1 MKSFTMVDTLDREQW
16 NEFVCDHPKGSIFHT
31 PEMFQVFNHAK
42 GFQPTLW
49 AVISKNGQ
57 VEAFF
62 TPVQVTL
69 NNLIRRFTTRA
80 ISYGSVICSPTD
92 KGRQA
97 LSLLLNTYVHE
108 NKRKSLF
115 TELRNVSE
123 LQSEQSVL
131 QELGFDYEDHLNYL
145 IDLGRPSEKIFLDIG
160 ARTRKNIRHGLNKG
174 EVNIREATH
183 PDELRICYD
192 LLSQT
197 YQAARVPLANHSL
210 FDAAFDLL
218 HPKGMIRFTLAYV
231 GVVPAAVSVELLY
244 KDVMYGWYGGMD
256 RSFSRYVPNELLMW
270 HILKWG
276 SENGYKLYD
285 FGGAGNPNQK
295 YPVRDFKA
303 KFGGKLV
310 CYGRNTYV
318 HQPGMLWLSKQGYEL
333 MRLLNIGRLLRQRT
347 KIINLKKGEEVYEN
361 TNRKFN

>member
-1 MKSFTMVDTLDREQW
+1 
-16 NEFVCDHPKGSIFHT
+16 
-31 PEMFQVFNHAK
+31 MFQVFDRAEC
-42 GFQPTLW
+42 FQPTVW
-49 AVISKNGQ
+49 AAVSSDGHI
-57 VEAFF
+57 EALF

-80 ISYGSVICSPTD
+80 ISYGSVLGSLSNE
-92 KGRQA
+92 GHQA

-108 NKRKSLF
+108 NKGKCLF
-115 TELRNVSE
+115 TELRNVSDME
-123 LQSEQSVL
+123 AEQPVL
-131 QELGFDYEDHLNYL
+131 REKGFVYEDHLNYL
-145 IDLGRPSEKIFLDIG
+145 IDLNRSSEEIFLNIG
-160 ARTRKNIRHGLNKG
+160 ARTRKNIRHALNKG
-174 EVNIREATH
+174 EVSIREVTE
-183 PDELRICYD
+183 PDQVGICYD

-197 YQAARVPLANHSL
+197 YQAARVPLANRSL

-231 GVVPAAVSVELLY
+231 EEAPAAVSVELLY

-276 SENGYKLYD
+276 SDNGYSLYD
-285 FGGAGNPNQK
+285 FGGAGKPNDE
-295 YPVRDFKA
+295 YGVRDFKA

-318 HQPGMLWLSKQGYEL
+318 HQPGLLWLSKQAYQL
-333 MRLLNIGRLLRQRT
+333 MRHLNIGQLLGLRS
-347 KIINLKKGEEVYEN
+347 KFIDLKKGEEENEN